1 MLPGIP
7 GEQEGGDERED
18 AEAREHQFHGDRRT
32 GFAAQDAAGQAL
44 EYQQAQVL
52 DPVDEREGRAQDL
65 VRDDLRDARPQ
76 RGRDQGE
83 PKPSIAM
90 AR

>member
-7 GEQEGGDERED
+7 GEQEGGDEGEY

-32 GFAAQDAAGQAL
+32 GFTAQDAAGQAL

-52 DPVDEREGRAQDL
+52 DPVDQREGRAQDWNTC
-65 VRDDLRDARPQ
+65 
-76 RGRDQGE
+76 
-83 PKPSIAM
+83 
-90 AR
+90 